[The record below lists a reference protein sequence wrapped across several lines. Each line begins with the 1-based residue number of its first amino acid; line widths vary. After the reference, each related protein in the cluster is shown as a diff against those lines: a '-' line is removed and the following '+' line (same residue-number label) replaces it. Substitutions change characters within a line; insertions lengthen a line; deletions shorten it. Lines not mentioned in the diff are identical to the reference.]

1 MAISKAYSLSFPD
14 KPKGASSD
22 FIIPAF
28 ICNLAKARIQNPFS
42 IQKYLEEFMIVFS
55 QIDQDAQQ
63 RVFWVTCNQYILD
76 IPEEEVKTKTGN

>member
-22 FIIPAF
+22 YIIPAF

-55 QIDQDAQQ
+55 
-63 RVFWVTCNQYILD
+63 
-76 IPEEEVKTKTGN
+76 